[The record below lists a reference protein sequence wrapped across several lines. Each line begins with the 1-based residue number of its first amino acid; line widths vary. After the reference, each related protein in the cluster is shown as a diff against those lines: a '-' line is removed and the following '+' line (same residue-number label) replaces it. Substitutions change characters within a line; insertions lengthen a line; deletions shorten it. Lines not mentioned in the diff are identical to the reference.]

1 MDQNLLDEA
10 ISFGKLANT
19 KFDNDTTTHYLLGEI
34 YFQKK
39 DYLKAI
45 RNYQEAISIMEF
57 NTAYQS
63 IEPDYYPVF
72 LSDCYL
78 KLGDIYSILDD
89 KELVCENYQNAIIS
103 LEDETRPDKIEV
115 EKILQEKI
123 NQYCN

>member
-1 MDQNLLDEA
+1 M
-10 ISFGKLANT
+10 
-19 KFDNDTTTHYLLGEI
+19 KFNP
-34 YFQKK
+34 
-39 DYLKAI
+39 
-45 RNYQEAISIMEF
+45 
-57 NTAYQS
+57 AYNS

-78 KLGDIYSILDD
+78 KLGDIYSILNDR
-89 KELVCENYQNAIIS
+89 ELVCENYQNASIS